1 MNKHSLKLAVLCGAL
16 LAATLARPAFADDQ
30 VRQDGN
36 CLAVLYSN
44 AARTCIEITDSGVT
58 GRVWC
63 HTARLS
69 VDGPHTVPNSIINPG
84 GTGNITV
91 NSIFCNGDG
100 SHTTLCGE
108 AFNACVGGKFHI
120 GAFSRPL
127 NPLIIRRFN
136 LQAASSNTFPGNSSL
151 NRPFVQ
157 VGGSI
162 IFLKANQVADDCIGA
177 NGFPVPAYDLDH
189 QDLGSGVKP
198 LPLGILV
205 QLITENLPVKGTPA
219 NEFLPSDGTVPTVS
233 RCLGVRTTFQHRVGT
248 CKIWKVRKYFNTCS
262 SVQVLTQVKEFEDV
276 CDPALMGQQF
286 SPAGA
291 ILSAVA
297 QTLPTL
303 HQKLITLS
311 SMGNTGANPINA
323 NPKFFQPSAAGSV
336 CKLFDEEF
344 FSCQIFTDT
353 NPCFFTSSQV
363 LRPAGSWLEVFLGF
377 FPGGVKLQ
385 PFGSKLGGF
394 EKLLTFCIDVE

>member
-1 MNKHSLKLAVLCGAL
+1 MKKHSLKLALLCGAL
-16 LAATLARPAFADDQ
+16 LAATLARPAFADPVEQ
-30 VRQDGN
+30 EGN

-63 HTARLS
+63 HTARIET
-69 VDGPHTVPNSIINPG
+69 DGTTNVPNSIINPG
-84 GTGNITV
+84 GTGFITV
-91 NSIFCNGDG
+91 NSIFCNGEG

-120 GAFSRPL
+120 GASSRPDD
-127 NPLIIRRFN
+127 PLDIDRFN
-136 LQAASSNTFPGNSSL
+136 LKAASSNTFPGNASL

-157 VGGSI
+157 VGTKV

-177 NGFPVPAYDLDH
+177 NGFPVPAYDLDN

-205 QLITENLPVKGTPA
+205 NFITENLPTGGA
-219 NEFLPSDGTVPTVS
+219 
-233 RCLGVRTTFQHRVGT
+233 CLGVRTTFQHRVGT
-248 CKIWKVRKYFNTCS
+248 CKIWKVRKYFNTCK
-262 SVQVLTQVKEFEDV
+262 SVQVLTQVKEFEKV

-286 SPAGA
+286 SLAGA

-297 QTLPTL
+297 QTTPLL
-303 HQKLITLS
+303 HQKLITLA
-311 SMGNTGANPINA
+311 SMGNTSANPINV

-336 CKLFDEEF
+336 TDDELDEEF
-344 FSCQIFTDT
+344 CSCRINAEPGD
-353 NPCFFTSSQV
+353 PDDFTSSQV
-363 LRPAGSWLEVFLGF
+363 LRDPDSWLEVFLSF

-394 EKLLTFCIDVE
+394 EKFLTFCIDVE

>member
-1 MNKHSLKLAVLCGAL
+1 MKKHSLKLALLCSAML
-16 LAATLARPAFADDQ
+16 AAATLATPAQAQCPDPDP
-30 VRQDGN
+30 GN

-44 AARTCIEITDSGVT
+44 AARTVIEITDSGVT
-58 GRVWC
+58 GRVFC
-63 HTARLS
+63 HTAFIS
-69 VDGPHTVPNSIINPG
+69 VDGTANVPNSIINPG
-84 GTGNITV
+84 GTGNIEV
-91 NSIFCNGDG
+91 NSIVYEG
-100 SHTTLCGE
+100 SSTLCGE

-120 GAFSRPL
+120 GARSRRDEPL
-127 NPLIIRRFN
+127 DIERFN
-136 LQAASSNTFPGNSSL
+136 LQAASSNTFPGNASL

-157 VGGSI
+157 VGTKV
-162 IFLKANQVADDCIGA
+162 IFLKANAVADLCIGA
-177 NGFPVPAYDLDH
+177 NGFPVPAYDLDR

-205 QLITENLPVKGTPA
+205 NFITENLPAHGA
-219 NEFLPSDGTVPTVS
+219 
-233 RCLGVRTTFQHRVGT
+233 CLGVRTTFQHRVGT

-262 SVQVLTQVKEFEDV
+262 SPKVLTSVKEFEKV

-297 QTLPTL
+297 QTTPFL

-336 CKLFDEEF
+336 ANDELDEEF
-344 FSCQIFTDT
+344 CSCRINGEPGD
-353 NPCFFTSSQV
+353 PDDFTSSQV
-363 LRPAGSWLEVFLGF
+363 LRDPDSWLEVFLSF

-385 PFGSKLGGF
+385 PFGSKIGGF
-394 EKLLTFCIDVE
+394 EKFLTFCIDVE